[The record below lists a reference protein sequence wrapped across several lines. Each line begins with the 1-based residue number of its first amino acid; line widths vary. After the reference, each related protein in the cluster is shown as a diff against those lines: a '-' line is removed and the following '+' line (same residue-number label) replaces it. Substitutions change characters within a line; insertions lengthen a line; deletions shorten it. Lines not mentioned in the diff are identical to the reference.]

1 MQNQTL
7 STPPRA
13 ANQPTPN
20 VRPDLATAG
29 RPLEQA
35 PMPGAAQTLSLDSVI
50 TTLVNASAGVS
61 DLLFVVGRPPQ
72 VEVDGKLRAVAVE
85 GRDVARAARGGDRAE
100 ADGGE

>member
-20 VRPDLATAG
+20 VPPNLATAG

-35 PMPGAAQTLSLDSVI
+35 TMP
-50 TTLVNASAGVS
+50 
-61 DLLFVVGRPPQ
+61 
-72 VEVDGKLRAVAVE
+72 AVAV
-85 GRDVARAARGGDRAE
+85 VVLAVFAAQLPQQAAVDRLSLH
-100 ADGGE
+100 